1 MSSVLTHARFGQPR
15 RPVVSMVTSAARI
28 DAQLAA
34 LAVGQPRPVVAF
46 VTVVREAVASAPDP
60 WAALDRIIELMQG
73 DRTTLD
79 HQLAAVADTRAMAAT
94 ESDPQRR
101 ADRIALADHAQA
113 VAVAGTAVHAVTT
126 QMGAAL

>member
-1 MSSVLTHARFGQPR
+1 
-15 RPVVSMVTSAARI
+15 MVTSAARI

-34 LAVGQPRPVVAF
+34 LAVGQPQPVVAF